1 MKRLIRHYIAQYR
14 LARINNTFIGALREL
29 MRPVPF

>member
-14 LARINNTFIGALREL
+14 LARINNTFFGALCEM

>member
-14 LARINNTFIGALREL
+14 IARINNSFIGALREL
-29 MRPVPF
+29 LRPVPF